1 MEQFVDFYTESVFLL
16 LMTIMPKNNRF
27 FFLITGINKTIGP
40 DTAYAVTCSFHLRE
54 NISNKLESWNGLGS

>member
-16 LMTIMPKNNRF
+16 MIIMPKNNRF
-27 FFLITGINKTIGP
+27 FLTTGINKTVGP
-40 DTAYAVTCSFHLRE
+40 DTVCAVTCSFHLRE